1 MENLN
6 SGFELPLL
14 STFMS
19 LKQSNSHLAIHI
31 LNLAAPNFIMKSV
44 GQYYTEK
51 VALVLVA

>member
-31 LNLAAPNFIMKSV
+31 LNLVAPNFIMKSV

-51 VALVLVA
+51 SYLLCVD